1 MADSTRLKDVLEHQ
15 KKQEILLI
23 EEKALR
29 EASQQH
35 IQVQFENM
43 ANVQSSLKGS
53 MATVEENQK
62 LLQQQMQGIIDQLQ
76 AYNRNKSLLGAGL
89 TANPDHGS
97 TSQPPPTRTRLHD
110 SEGTGN
116 QSTFS
121 PFPRVEFPKFGGA
134 DPRTWVRK
142 CARYF
147 QIVSTVPEDQKVP
160 LASVHLEGRAELWF
174 QGYLERGVMPTWNQ
188 FLQAI
193 YDRFDDTDPELMIGE
208 FNKLHQTGT
217 VTEYL
222 EKFEDLK
229 SHMLLF
235 HREFPEDFFIA
246 SFVSGLRDDI
256 QGAVLS
262 MKPNTLHQ
270 AISLAKKQETTKLPP
285 PKPPFKP
292 PEHSQPTRRLLTA
305 AEMRARREK
314 NLCYNCDEVY
324 VPGHRCKNRQIFLIM
339 TEEEEEA
346 YTADANQIEFQD
358 EGVALED
365 MTVSLNAMSG
375 TTNMNT
381 LRMRGTSYNQEIHF
395 LIDSGSTNCFLDE
408 ETALRLGCIVEYTTP
423 MMVSVANGSKLISRT
438 YSPEFT
444 WSIQGQSFTYPVR
457 IIKLG
462 GCDLVLGG
470 DWLRKYSPIE
480 FDYDKMKLTISR
492 SGKKIAL
499 KAITENSELKL
510 ISAKFPQ
517 FNMQPALQT
526 QHSSPLQV
534 HMSADPTH
542 TSLEFSTAPP
552 HLDSTTANQLSNE
565 PALNSI
571 SQDFPQ
577 DATLSPSAKIS
588 VAVQH
593 LQDHI
598 FSQSVSSI
606 TPTTSKIR
614 HSHTQPIQIL
624 TTSIHSTTNL
634 STQSP
639 NFDPPFLHNFPPC
652 GQGFQNPRGNVTIT
666 GRIGTFDFNRSI
678 AKKIRSHRSRRI
690 KDYKT
695 SRTDIKDLNDNVQ
708 LMSCLSQDSPHH
720 HPNDAVSINANS
732 AHTHVPPSDEFHPTI
747 TKDSTSSI

>member
-76 AYNRNKSLLGAGL
+76 AYNRNNSLLGAGL

-110 SEGTGN
+110 SEGTRN
-116 QSTFS
+116 QT
-121 PFPRVEFPKFGGA
+121 
-134 DPRTWVRK
+134 
-142 CARYF
+142 
-147 QIVSTVPEDQKVP
+147 
-160 LASVHLEGRAELWF
+160 
-174 QGYLERGVMPTWNQ
+174 
-188 FLQAI
+188 I

-208 FNKLHQTGT
+208 FNKLHQT
-217 VTEYL
+217 
-222 EKFEDLK
+222 
-229 SHMLLF
+229 
-235 HREFPEDFFIA
+235 
-246 SFVSGLRDDI
+246 
-256 QGAVLS
+256 
-262 MKPNTLHQ
+262 
-270 AISLAKKQETTKLPP
+270 
-285 PKPPFKP
+285 
-292 PEHSQPTRRLLTA
+292 
-305 AEMRARREK
+305 
-314 NLCYNCDEVY
+314 
-324 VPGHRCKNRQIFLIM
+324 GHRCKNRQIFLIM

-365 MTVSLNAMSG
+365 MTVSLNA
-375 TTNMNT
+375 
-381 LRMRGTSYNQEIHF
+381 I
-395 LIDSGSTNCFLDE
+395 GSTNCFLDE
-408 ETALRLGCIVEYTTP
+408 ETALRLGCTVEYTTP

-457 IIKLG
+457 IIKLR

-480 FDYDKMKLTISR
+480 FDYDRMKLTISR

-542 TSLEFSTAPP
+542 TPLEFSTAPP

-598 FSQSVSSI
+598 FTQSVSSI

-695 SRTDIKDLNDNVQ
+695 SRTEIKDLNDNVQ

-720 HPNDAVSINANS
+720 HLNDAVSINANS